1 MVQNGQAAVLPPIQE
16 KVGLRMTA
24 LDDFTPLVQSHQ
36 QRIYR
41 VLLGMVRDPDAAQT
55 LTQECF
61 LKAFQKRASYRGE
74 GSIGVWL
81 LKIAVNLARDH
92 RRSRL
97 REFWHRLTSSSAEVE
112 GLGQR
117 LPDPRASQERML
129 LEREEVAGVW
139 SAVAALPA
147 QQRAVFVL
155 RFVEEMS
162 LEEIAEATSLKLGT
176 VKAHLFRA
184 VHAVRQ
190 RCRGGPS
197 VRPGQSRG
205 LPIREEAE

>member
-1 MVQNGQAAVLPPIQE
+1 MGQNGQAAVLIPVQE
-16 KVGLRMTA
+16 KVGLGMTA

-41 VLLGMVRDPDAAQT
+41 VLLGIVRDSDVAQT

-61 LKAFQKRASYRGE
+61 LKAYQKRASFRGE
-74 GSIGVWL
+74 ASVGVWL
-81 LKIAVNLARDH
+81 LRIAVNLARDH

-97 REFWHRLTSSSAEVE
+97 REFWHRLFSSSEQVAE
-112 GLGQR
+112 LGQN
-117 LPDPRASQERML
+117 LPDPHPSQERVL
-129 LEREEVAGVW
+129 LGREEVAGVW
-139 SAVAALPA
+139 LAVEKLSP
-147 QQRAVFVL
+147 QQRAVFIL

-176 VKAHLFRA
+176 VKTHLFRA

-190 RCRGGPS
+190 QRKGG
-197 VRPGQSRG
+197 RT
-205 LPIREEAE
+205 RE

>member
-1 MVQNGQAAVLPPIQE
+1 MVQNEQTAILIPVQE
-16 KVGLRMTA
+16 KAGLGMTA

-41 VLLGMVRDPDAAQT
+41 VLLGMVRDPDTAQT

-61 LKAFQKRASYRGE
+61 LKAYQKRFSFRGE
-74 GSIGVWL
+74 ANVGVWL

-97 REFWHRLTSSSAEVE
+97 REFWHRLSSSSEEVTD
-112 GLGQR
+112 LGQR
-117 LPDPRASQERML
+117 MPDPHASQERVL
-129 LEREEVAGVW
+129 LGREEVASVW
-139 SAVAALPA
+139 SAVEKLSP

-162 LEEIAEATSLKLGT
+162 LEEIAEATSLKIGT

-184 VHAVRQ
+184 VRAVRQ
-190 RCRGGPS
+190 QLKGG
-197 VRPGQSRG
+197 GTG
-205 LPIREEAE
+205 E

>member
-1 MVQNGQAAVLPPIQE
+1 MGQNGQAAMMIPTQE
-16 KVGLRMTA
+16 RVGLGVFA
-24 LDDFTPLVQSHQ
+24 LDDFTPLVQAHQ

-55 LTQECF
+55 LTEECF
-61 LKAFQKRASYRGE
+61 LEAYQKRARFKGE
-74 GSIGVWL
+74 VNVGVWL

-97 REFWHRLTSSSAEVE
+97 REFWDRLRSSSAEVGE
-112 GLGQR
+112 LGQS
-117 LPDPRASQERML
+117 LADPQASPERVIL
-129 LEREEVAGVW
+129 GREEVAGVW
-139 SAVAALPA
+139 AAVQKLSA

-176 VKAHLFRA
+176 VKTHLFRA

-190 RCRGGPS
+190 QCKRGN
-197 VRPGQSRG
+197 V
-205 LPIREEAE
+205 

>member
-1 MVQNGQAAVLPPIQE
+1 MGQNGQAAMVIPVQE
-16 KVGLRMTA
+16 RVGLGMFA
-24 LDDFTPLVQSHQ
+24 LDDFTPLVQAHQ

-41 VLLGMVRDPDAAQT
+41 VLLGMVRDPDAAET

-61 LKAFQKRASYRGE
+61 LKAYQKRASFRGE
-74 GSIGVWL
+74 ANLGVWL

-97 REFWHRLTSSSAEVE
+97 REFWDRLRSSSAEVTE
-112 GLGQR
+112 LGQS
-117 LPDPRASQERML
+117 LADPQASPERVI

-139 SAVAALPA
+139 AAVRTLSA
-147 QQRAVFVL
+147 QQRVVFVL

-176 VKAHLFRA
+176 VKTHLFRA

-190 RCRGGPS
+190 QCK
-197 VRPGQSRG
+197 SRE
-205 LPIREEAE
+205 RTKTA

>member
-1 MVQNGQAAVLPPIQE
+1 MVQNEQAAVLIPVQQ
-16 KVGLRMTA
+16 KAGLGMTA
-24 LDDFTPLVQSHQ
+24 LDDFTPLVQWHQ

-61 LKAFQKRASYRGE
+61 LKAYQKRASFRGE
-74 GSIGVWL
+74 ASVGVWL

-97 REFWHRLTSSSAEVE
+97 REFRHRLSSSADEVE
-112 GLGQR
+112 NLGQR
-117 LPDPRASQERML
+117 LPDPHASQERVL
-129 LEREEVAGVW
+129 LGREEVAGVW
-139 SAVAALPA
+139 SAVETLSP

-162 LEEIAEATSLKLGT
+162 LEEIAEATSLKVGT
-176 VKAHLFRA
+176 VKTHLFRA
-184 VHAVRQ
+184 VHAIRQ
-190 RCRGGPS
+190 QLKGG
-197 VRPGQSRG
+197 RTD
-205 LPIREEAE
+205 E

>member
-1 MVQNGQAAVLPPIQE
+1 MGQNGQAAMMIPAQE
-16 KVGLRMTA
+16 RVGLGMFA
-24 LDDFTPLVQSHQ
+24 LDDFTPLVQAHQ

-41 VLLGMVRDPDAAQT
+41 VLLGIVRDPDVAQT

-61 LKAFQKRASYRGE
+61 LKAYQKRASFRGE
-74 GSIGVWL
+74 ANVGVWL

-97 REFWHRLTSSSAEVE
+97 REFWDRLRSSSAEVGE
-112 GLGQR
+112 LGQS
-117 LPDPRASQERML
+117 LADPQASPERVIL
-129 LEREEVAGVW
+129 GREEVAGVW
-139 SAVAALPA
+139 AAVRKLSA

-176 VKAHLFRA
+176 VKTHLFRA

-190 RCRGGPS
+190 HCKRGN
-197 VRPGQSRG
+197 V
-205 LPIREEAE
+205 

>member
-1 MVQNGQAAVLPPIQE
+1 MGQNGQAAMMVPAQE
-16 KVGLRMTA
+16 RVGLGMFA
-24 LDDFTPLVQSHQ
+24 LDDFTPLVQAHQ

-41 VLLGMVRDPDAAQT
+41 ILLGMVRDPDAAET

-61 LKAFQKRASYRGE
+61 LKAYRKRASFRGE
-74 GSIGVWL
+74 ATVGVWL

-92 RRSRL
+92 RRNRL
-97 REFWHRLTSSSAEVE
+97 REFWDRLRSSSADVAE
-112 GLGQR
+112 LGQN
-117 LPDPRASQERML
+117 LADPQASAERVIL
-129 LEREEVAGVW
+129 GREEVAGVW
-139 SAVAALPA
+139 SAVRKLSA

-190 RCRGGPS
+190 QCKG
-197 VRPGQSRG
+197 
-205 LPIREEAE
+205 RERMKTA

>member
-1 MVQNGQAAVLPPIQE
+1 MVQNEQAVALLPLQE
-16 KVGLRMTA
+16 KVGLGMTA
-24 LDDFTPLVQSHQ
+24 LDDFTPLVESHQ

-61 LKAFQKRASYRGE
+61 LRAFQKRASFRGE
-74 GSIGVWL
+74 ASVGVWL

-97 REFWHRLTSSSAEVE
+97 SEFWHRLTSSSEKVAELE
-112 GLGQR
+112 QK
-117 LPDPRASQERML
+117 LPDPRASQERVL

-139 SAVAALPA
+139 AAVEKLPA

-176 VKAHLFRA
+176 VKTHLFRA
-184 VHAVRQ
+184 VHAIR
-190 RCRGGPS
+190 RHCKGGK
-197 VRPGQSRG
+197 V
-205 LPIREEAE
+205 

>member
-1 MVQNGQAAVLPPIQE
+1 MGQNGQAAMMIPAQE
-16 KVGLRMTA
+16 RVGLGMFA
-24 LDDFTPLVQSHQ
+24 LDGFTPLVQAHQ

-61 LKAFQKRASYRGE
+61 LKAYQKRASFRGE
-74 GSIGVWL
+74 ANVGVWL

-97 REFWHRLTSSSAEVE
+97 REFWDRLRSSSAEVAE
-112 GLGQR
+112 FGQS
-117 LPDPRASQERML
+117 LADPRATPERVIL
-129 LEREEVAGVW
+129 GREEVAGVW
-139 SAVAALPA
+139 VAVRELSA

-176 VKAHLFRA
+176 VKTHLFRA

-190 RCRGGPS
+190 QCKNRERMVKRGKSGEQPS
-197 VRPGQSRG
+197 Q
-205 LPIREEAE
+205 

>member
-1 MVQNGQAAVLPPIQE
+1 MGQNGQAAMMIPAQE
-16 KVGLRMTA
+16 RVGLGMFA
-24 LDDFTPLVQSHQ
+24 LDDFTPLVQAHQ

-61 LKAFQKRASYRGE
+61 LKAYQKRASFRGE
-74 GSIGVWL
+74 ANVGVWL

-97 REFWHRLTSSSAEVE
+97 REFWDRLTSSSSEVAEIGQSLADPQASPERVI
-112 GLGQR
+112 LG
-117 LPDPRASQERML
+117 
-129 LEREEVAGVW
+129 REEVAGVW
-139 SAVAALPA
+139 AAVRKLSA

-176 VKAHLFRA
+176 VKTHLFRA

-190 RCRGGPS
+190 QCKGRN
-197 VRPGQSRG
+197 V
-205 LPIREEAE
+205 

>member
-1 MVQNGQAAVLPPIQE
+1 MGQNGQAAIMIPARE
-16 KVGLRMTA
+16 RVGLGMFA
-24 LDDFTPLVQSHQ
+24 LDDFTPLVQAHQ

-61 LKAFQKRASYRGE
+61 LKAYQKRATFRGE
-74 GSIGVWL
+74 ASVGVWL

-97 REFWHRLTSSSAEVE
+97 REFWGRLTSSSAEVAE
-112 GLGQR
+112 LGQS
-117 LPDPRASQERML
+117 LPDPQASPERVIL
-129 LEREEVAGVW
+129 GREEVAGVW
-139 SAVAALPA
+139 AAVRKLPA

-162 LEEIAEATSLKLGT
+162 LEEIAEATSLKVGT
-176 VKAHLFRA
+176 VKTHLFRA

-190 RCRGGPS
+190 HCKRGN
-197 VRPGQSRG
+197 V
-205 LPIREEAE
+205 